1 MLGSGKKV
9 VYLSPY
15 SPDFSPIEP
24 SFGWVKA
31 LTQHDELLHEDMCIA
46 NDHEVKV
53 ATVTCL
59 HEYIFSIPPNLAR
72 SWFQHCNYI

>member
-24 SFGWVKA
+24 SFSWVKA
-31 LTQHDELLHEDMCIA
+31 LTQHDEVLHEDMCIT
-46 NDHEVKV
+46 NDHEAKV
-53 ATVTCL
+53 ATVTHL

>member
-31 LTQHDELLHEDMCIA
+31 LTQCDELLHEDMCIA
-46 NDHEVKV
+46 DDHEAKV
-53 ATVTCL
+53 ATITHL

-72 SWFQHCNYI
+72 SWFHHCNYI